1 VIEADG
7 APSTFLG
14 KQPEQVFSQEALGPK
29 ATLEV
34 RAPCAAQRAD
44 RPRLRAAASEL
55 FGRPRRSPSAS
66 PSAGRPPSRSR

>member
-1 VIEADG
+1 MIEADG

-34 RAPCAAQRAD
+34 RAPCAAQR
-44 RPRLRAAASEL
+44 RGPAAAARGG
-55 FGRPRRSPSAS
+55 F
-66 PSAGRPPSRSR
+66 